1 LREAVWSADST
12 VFLVEGRVMRRLL
25 RKRTQHP
32 SLALALPH
40 EESHVAPADQV
51 LGSIRPDELGL
62 RAMQPIWGDVLL
74 IKLPNPDQLEH
85 WPLDELKLLLWRRL
99 FHAQIDRALLSL
111 RSPDQFAF
119 VQSKIDAL
127 GQVEFDEAH
136 HVLGAEMR
144 LLDPKCRVE
153 AFCEWV
159 ALYWEYRCFDSGNLD
174 TWFPSVQHID
184 HLAEKMRLDLPIEEM
199 LEQSRIAGSAP
210 IEMQNRETQ
219 DEVILK
225 NTQKGWSVELAQ
237 GTSERKYL
245 RYMRRRDRATERG
258 NTVHAISSSLRAARS
273 APSRSKRSKAESTA
287 ESDLRLFVKR
297 LREAI
302 GFPASDNNDWHAV
315 LLALAK
321 NAIQGFWNSE
331 KRLLYD
337 LQKVCLDKERVS
349 YRVDL
354 LRWITSL
361 GAKPLSRPLYNLQE
375 VLMAKHLAS
384 ATARLTHVRLSGVER
399 DRLTLLL
406 EQASHQADSQMRLRI
421 RDPLR
426 NTLLEVGMT
435 PNSFPER
442 IAMDKLVED
451 ALDCISERGY
461 ISMGY
466 FRDAVSKNDLK
477 LPDLHGLREAWGGDR
492 LLKADDRLD
501 KVLDGVYRKGDFYLR
516 WIQMIS
522 AMFFGT
528 TKGRFATLFL
538 IIPFGGALV
547 LIESIQHIW
556 HKIESWTSEH
566 PPPEPEPIDPI
577 LFATEPQS
585 EPESTVTK
593 TADQAVDQIVSNQLN
608 IIPLVI
614 RLGLWKA
621 IRWFGQLIY
630 AICIRLP
637 QELLPWASIRSFF
650 EHPWTQ
656 TAWSYWIK
664 PTTLVLATECMVQ
677 RSPSVLLSPNLRIAC
692 EAIVLSAMMNSRL
705 GRDLQELLFEAIG
718 GFWNLVRLR
727 WVVIAID
734 WIVELF
740 RGMLLAFERFLY
752 AVDEWLRF
760 HSQENLLSLIAKA
773 ILGFFWSV
781 ISFLIRIYINLLI
794 EPTLHP
800 VKHFPVVTVA
810 HKIFL
815 PVLLI
820 LAVNM
825 EAFLIQY
832 MNKPLAMSITW
843 FNIVFLPG
851 FFGFAVW
858 ELKENWRLFRQNRRG
873 ALAAIPVGSHGETI
887 ERLLRPG
894 FHSGTLP
901 KLFRNLRRLENQ
913 PASVKRFTKRRSAYK
928 KLHHVTDHVHRCVDR
943 ELIALVNQSLI
954 NQSQGNDP
962 YCLVCSKVIAATN
975 SLTILLEPVATK
987 GKEQQPTRLELVIQE
1002 QSGWIVAWTR
1012 QNGWLDQAAE
1022 PVQKVFDLALLGF
1035 MRKCG
1040 VFLIRAQ
1047 VESEFSKGKPYDLQ
1061 DQGMVVW
1068 ANKDFQQKC
1077 DVQFDGPHVS
1087 SFQPSSLAKSLGL
1100 ADIPDRR
1107 WIFAASETTWTQ
1119 WEQAWNQLAPSNNTN
1134 NTPEPTQ
1141 ARAIEP
1147 RYHP

>member
-1 LREAVWSADST
+1 
-12 VFLVEGRVMRRLL
+12 
-25 RKRTQHP
+25 
-32 SLALALPH
+32 
-40 EESHVAPADQV
+40 
-51 LGSIRPDELGL
+51 
-62 RAMQPIWGDVLL
+62 
-74 IKLPNPDQLEH
+74 
-85 WPLDELKLLLWRRL
+85 
-99 FHAQIDRALLSL
+99 
-111 RSPDQFAF
+111 
-119 VQSKIDAL
+119 
-127 GQVEFDEAH
+127 
-136 HVLGAEMR
+136 
-144 LLDPKCRVE
+144 
-153 AFCEWV
+153 
-159 ALYWEYRCFDSGNLD
+159 
-174 TWFPSVQHID
+174 
-184 HLAEKMRLDLPIEEM
+184 
-199 LEQSRIAGSAP
+199 
-210 IEMQNRETQ
+210 
-219 DEVILK
+219 
-225 NTQKGWSVELAQ
+225 
-237 GTSERKYL
+237 
-245 RYMRRRDRATERG
+245 
-258 NTVHAISSSLRAARS
+258 
-273 APSRSKRSKAESTA
+273 
-287 ESDLRLFVKR
+287 
-297 LREAI
+297 
-302 GFPASDNNDWHAV
+302 
-315 LLALAK
+315 
-321 NAIQGFWNSE
+321 
-331 KRLLYD
+331 
-337 LQKVCLDKERVS
+337 
-349 YRVDL
+349 
-354 LRWITSL
+354 
-361 GAKPLSRPLYNLQE
+361 
-375 VLMAKHLAS
+375 
-384 ATARLTHVRLSGVER
+384 
-399 DRLTLLL
+399 
-406 EQASHQADSQMRLRI
+406 
-421 RDPLR
+421 
-426 NTLLEVGMT
+426 
-435 PNSFPER
+435 
-442 IAMDKLVED
+442 
-451 ALDCISERGY
+451 
-461 ISMGY
+461 
-466 FRDAVSKNDLK
+466 
-477 LPDLHGLREAWGGDR
+477 
-492 LLKADDRLD
+492 
-501 KVLDGVYRKGDFYLR
+501 
-516 WIQMIS
+516 MI
-522 AMFFGT
+522 
-528 TKGRFATLFL
+528 
-538 IIPFGGALV
+538 
-547 LIESIQHIW
+547 
-556 HKIESWTSEH
+556 
-566 PPPEPEPIDPI
+566 
-577 LFATEPQS
+577 
-585 EPESTVTK
+585 
-593 TADQAVDQIVSNQLN
+593 
-608 IIPLVI
+608 
-614 RLGLWKA
+614 
-621 IRWFGQLIY
+621 
-630 AICIRLP
+630 
-637 QELLPWASIRSFF
+637 
-650 EHPWTQ
+650 
-656 TAWSYWIK
+656 
-664 PTTLVLATECMVQ
+664 Q

-740 RGMLLAFERFLY
+740 RGMLLVFERFLY

-760 HSQENLLSLIAKA
+760 HSQENFLSLIAKA

-962 YCLVCSKVIAATN
+962 YCLVCSEVIAATN

-1012 QNGWLDQAAE
+1012 QNGWLDQAPE

-1068 ANKDFQQKC
+1068 ANKDFLQKC